1 MPCTVV
7 FYVLIE
13 MFVDQ
18 SKSLERRGVKMGG
31 NLCEDFL
38 RDSKKFILSAILELG
53 TGDRLRS
60 GFLKHC
66 SFPGNL
72 VGAIKHK
79 TGEILGVRR
88 ATQTQSGYA
97 LAARMDGF
105 QNTFV
110 FGSDSYRY

>member
-88 ATQTQSGYA
+88 ATQTQSDTRWLRGW
-97 LAARMDGF
+97 M
-105 QNTFV
+105 V
-110 FGSDSYRY
+110 FKIRLCLVLILID